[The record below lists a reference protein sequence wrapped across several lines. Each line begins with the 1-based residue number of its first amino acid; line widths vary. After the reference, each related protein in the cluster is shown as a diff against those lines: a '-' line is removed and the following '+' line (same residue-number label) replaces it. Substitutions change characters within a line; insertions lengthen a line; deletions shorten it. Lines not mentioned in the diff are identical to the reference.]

1 MGFVVEMLLSEGL
14 LVSEGSINDRR
25 AGRRSIRH
33 AAAAFAVI
41 LLPAIS
47 TGCNR
52 WPPGTW
58 RLDREGWEGRLV
70 ISGDV
75 EVDVFGLQLT
85 GPEGA
90 LTWRGTVYRAESG
103 LRLDVHHVN
112 GELVY
117 PDRDFSKV
125 LEREGDTLTG
135 EILGARLTFRKR
147 QD

>member
-1 MGFVVEMLLSEGL
+1 MGFVVEMLLSEGM

-75 EVDVFGLQLT
+75 EVDV
-85 GPEGA
+85 
-90 LTWRGTVYRAESG
+90 
-103 LRLDVHHVN
+103 
-112 GELVY
+112 Y
-117 PDRDFSKV
+117 PDVEWTSDGDLARHGVQSRV
-125 LEREGDTLTG
+125 WTASGRASREWGT
-135 EILGARLTFRKR
+135 RLS
-147 QD
+147 